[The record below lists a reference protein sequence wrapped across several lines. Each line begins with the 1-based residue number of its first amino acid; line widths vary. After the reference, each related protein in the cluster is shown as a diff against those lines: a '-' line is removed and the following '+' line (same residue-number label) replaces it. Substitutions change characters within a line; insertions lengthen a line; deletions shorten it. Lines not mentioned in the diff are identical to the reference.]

1 MVQNLSL
8 DYLECWQLWPFAKF
22 KRIFKPKSPQLI
34 KLTQEPKNNKY
45 IVIYESGLYLF
56 QCNIILESSGFWI
69 QLWRSKKMP
78 YHWFKW
84 DSGFQSLYPGKHRQK
99 CLTGWKVINI
109 FLRATALIH
118 EVKKKNNIKAKQCKM
133 EKASHLCT
141 VITNN
146 CY

>member
-69 QLWRSKKMP
+69 QHWRSKKMP

-99 CLTGWKVINI
+99 CFN
-109 FLRATALIH
+109 R
-118 EVKKKNNIKAKQCKM
+118 VKGYKHLSESNCSYPWGEKKNNIKAKQCKM